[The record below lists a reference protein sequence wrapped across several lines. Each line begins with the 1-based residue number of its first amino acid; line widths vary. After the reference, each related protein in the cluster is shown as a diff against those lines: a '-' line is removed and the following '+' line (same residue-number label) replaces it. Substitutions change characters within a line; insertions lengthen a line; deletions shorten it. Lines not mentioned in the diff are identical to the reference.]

1 MSVRQ
6 TSQRMRTA
14 GNIQLP
20 HHLAVCII
28 LLHTLV
34 SIMSYEEM
42 TVIQPPC
49 ITHECESAILHT
61 FRQDAGFLHNLPFW
75 GYLQHPSG
83 NTFANE
89 SITIFQ
95 ALAGKDRTL

>member
-20 HHLAVCII
+20 HHLSVCII

-49 ITHECESAILHT
+49 ITHECESAILHA
-61 FRQDAGFLHNLPFW
+61 FRQDAGFFHNLPF
-75 GYLQHPSG
+75 GRYLQHPSG

-89 SITIFQ
+89 SITILQ
-95 ALAGKDRTL
+95 TLAGKDRTF